1 MRIGID
7 GTFGSR
13 TVTGMERYATSL
25 CASLRRAKTQH
36 EFIELCPQLPPVLAT
51 RLRPGVKRF
60 LTEQYYIGA
69 AAARANVDLV
79 FFPAFPPGP
88 FLSLPFAMVVYD
100 TVSWLYRDT
109 MGLLGRCY
117 LAPSVRHAARRA
129 RAILTISHSV
139 KRELAALLPRP
150 EEEIVYV
157 GAGVEAPPAPCEP
170 AQRDEALSRLGL
182 ARPFLL
188 AVGSIEPRKNYPAL
202 FRAMQIVF
210 NRSEV
215 QLAVAG
221 RWAWGSEEVRRL
233 VEGTGN
239 RIRILGY
246 VSDADL
252 AVLYDAAEGCLQPS
266 VYEGLGLPVL
276 EALSHGLPVIA
287 NDIAVFREIGPDR
300 VHLVDFRDPVQVSQ
314 RILWLLGNPEE
325 RARITA
331 AALSLTRELTWDA
344 AAARCIGAFDR
355 LEGLDAVG
363 RGANGGRER
372 QTAA

>member
-1 MRIGID
+1 
-7 GTFGSR
+7 
-13 TVTGMERYATSL
+13 MERYAASL
-25 CASLRRAKTQH
+25 CASLRRAKTRH
-36 EFIELCPQLPPVLAT
+36 EFVELCPRLPPVLET

-60 LTEQYYIGA
+60 LREQYYIGA
-69 AAARANVDLV
+69 AAARAHVDLM

-88 FLSLPFAMVVYD
+88 FLAHPFAMVVYD
-100 TVSWLYRDT
+100 AVSWQYRDT

-129 RAILTISHSV
+129 RTVLTISRSV
-139 KRELAALLPRP
+139 KSELAALLGRP
-150 EEEIVYV
+150 EGEIVYV
-157 GAGVEAPPAPCEP
+157 GAGVDAPPAPCAP
-170 AQRDEALSRLGL
+170 ARRDEALSRLGL

-202 FRAMQIVF
+202 FRAMQLVF
-210 NRSEV
+210 DRSEA

-233 VEGTGN
+233 VAVAGN

-266 VYEGLGLPVL
+266 IYEGLGLPVL
-276 EALSHGLPVIA
+276 EALSHGLPVVA

-300 VHLVDFRDPVQVSQ
+300 VHLVDFRDPVGVSQ
-314 RILWLLGNPEE
+314 RILWLLDNPAE
-325 RARITA
+325 RARIKA
-331 AALSLTRELTWDA
+331 AAFSLTRELTWDA
-344 AAARCIGAFDR
+344 AAARCIAAFDR
-355 LEGLDAVG
+355 LESQGAVG
-363 RGANGGRER
+363 S
-372 QTAA
+372 AAA

>member
-7 GTFGSR
+7 CTFGSR
-13 TVTGMERYATSL
+13 TVTGIERYAASL
-25 CASLRRAKTQH
+25 CASLRRAKPQH
-36 EFIELCPQLPPVLAT
+36 EFIELCPQLPRVLET
-51 RLRPGVKRF
+51 RLRPKAKRF
-60 LTEQYYIGA
+60 LTEQYYVGA
-69 AAARANVDLV
+69 AAARAHVDLI

-88 FLSLPFAMVVYD
+88 FLSHPFAMIVYD
-100 TVSWLYRDT
+100 TVPWLYRDT

-117 LAPSVRHAARRA
+117 LAPSVRRAARRA
-129 RAILTISHSV
+129 RAILTISRSV
-139 KRELAALLPRP
+139 KRELAGLLARP
-150 EEEIVYV
+150 EEAIFYV
-157 GAGVEAPPAPCEP
+157 GAGVDAPPAPCD
-170 AQRDEALSRLGL
+170 AAHRDKTLSRLGL

-202 FRAMQIVF
+202 CRAMQLVF
-210 NRSEV
+210 ERTEV

-221 RWAWGSEEVRRL
+221 RWAWGSEQVRRL
-233 VEGTGN
+233 VAAAGN
-239 RIRILGY
+239 RIKILGY

-252 AVLYDAAEGCLQPS
+252 AVLYDSAEGCLQAS

-314 RILWLLGNPEE
+314 RVLWLLEHPEE
-325 RARITA
+325 RARIQA

-355 LEGLDAVG
+355 LEGLGAVG
-363 RGANGGRER
+363 S
-372 QTAA
+372 AAA